1 MRCFGHILNL
11 AANHLLFS
19 EDVEALDI
27 EDKADEKTE
36 QEFVKD
42 FEKWRKQ
49 SAIASGKLRN
59 FEVFVK
65 QSPQCQQTFWSIQ
78 TSDAFKFL
86 RSILLTAPN
95 ATRWNLVFLMA
106 NDTLNLCEVIV
117 AIT

>member
-1 MRCFGHILNL
+1 LRCFGHILNL

-49 SAIASGKLRN
+49 
-59 FEVFVK
+59 
-65 QSPQCQQTFWSIQ
+65 
-78 TSDAFKFL
+78 
-86 RSILLTAPN
+86 
-95 ATRWNLVFLMA
+95 
-106 NDTLNLCEVIV
+106 
-117 AIT
+117 